1 MAHASDPVADAAQA
15 VMTLYPRIYFACHT
29 RHVRDP
35 QTQRLLSRHQ
45 ASVLDHLDEIE
56 PTTLVDLSRHMG
68 VTPGTMSVA
77 IDRLERK
84 GYVVR
89 LRDAA
94 DRRKVHVRLTSAGV
108 RVRDASSVLDPA
120 RVEALV
126 DAPVGRR
133 SRHARLRGWRC
144 WPTPPR
150 LRCMRPRRRA
160 RTRAVPKEAHD
171 DSMGDLD
178 TRRPRRP
185 RCAHRPDRGQ
195 PSEEA
200 FGVADGARPAA
211 AGGLF
216 SLLAD
221 VDGYPTWRT
230 RSETTRAACPIAM
243 ACRRGWRQRA
253 ADAFRWRSSAWSVQA
268 CSWSRITDHDA
279 GRSAAPGRIA

>member
-1 MAHASDPVADAAQA
+1 MALANEPVTDAVQS
-15 VMTLYPRIYFACHT
+15 VLNLYPRIYFACHT

-108 RVRDASSVLDPA
+108 RVREASSVLDPA

-126 DAPVGRR
+126 RR
-133 SRHARLRGWRC
+133 LSGAD
-144 WPTPPR
+144 
-150 LRCMRPRRRA
+150 RA
-160 RTRAVPKEAHD
+160 RAI
-171 DSMGDLD
+171 
-178 TRRPRRP
+178 
-185 RCAHRPDRGQ
+185 
-195 PSEEA
+195 
-200 FGVADGARPAA
+200 
-211 AGGLF
+211 AGLM
-216 SLLAD
+216 LLAD
-221 VDGYPTWRT
+221 
-230 RSETTRAACPIAM
+230 AAQDQMHA
-243 ACRRGWRQRA
+243 AA
-253 ADAFRWRSSAWSVQA
+253 ADRPQA
-268 CSWSRITDHDA
+268 GHAEGGAR
-279 GRSAAPGRIA
+279 